1 MMQNSG
7 PTGSSTRAVSH
18 GRSCSQPYS
27 SMPTSRRRPPFA
39 AADEDRSGPV
49 VEIVL
54 GKRERLLDAQPGSE
68 AFRMAPRSYPT

>member
-1 MMQNSG
+1 
-7 PTGSSTRAVSH
+7 
-18 GRSCSQPYS
+18 
-27 SMPTSRRRPPFA
+27 MPTSRRRPPFA

-68 AFRMAPRSYPT
+68 AVRMAPRSYPT